1 MKILVT
7 GGAGFIGSHVCEA
20 LVNRGDNVV
29 CVDDFNDYYEPKV
42 KENNIKELIKNSNF
56 KLYRA
61 DIRYFNSLNGI
72 FEKETFDRVVHL
84 AARAGVRPSIKNPL
98 LYEEVNVK
106 GTINLLELSRKYKIK
121 NFVFGSSS
129 SVYGINKKVPFSE
142 SDEVNDIISPYAAT
156 KRAAELMCNVY
167 HRLYGLKITCLRFFT
182 VYGPRGRPDMAPHKF
197 TKLVDEGKEVEV
209 YGTTASKRDYTYIA
223 DIVDGIIVA
232 VDKDL
237 PFEIINLGNSKTV
250 ELKHLISVIENL
262 VGKKA
267 KIKQLPEQPGD
278 VPLTYADISKARK
291 LLGYAPKASI
301 ENGMG
306 LFVEWYKNQKAKEA
320 K

>member
-42 KENNIKELIKNSNF
+42 KENNIKELMKNSNF

-197 TKLVDEGKEVEV
+197 TKLIDEGKEVQV